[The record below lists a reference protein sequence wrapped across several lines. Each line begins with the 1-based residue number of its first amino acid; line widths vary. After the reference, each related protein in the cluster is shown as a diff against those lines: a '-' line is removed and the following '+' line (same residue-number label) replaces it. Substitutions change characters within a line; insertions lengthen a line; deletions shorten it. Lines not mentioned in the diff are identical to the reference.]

1 MHHAHKYTYSYM
13 TAHNSAHN
21 GARAYKASLNY
32 EETSG
37 YIDHA

>member
-1 MHHAHKYTYSYM
+1 MHHALKDAYSYM
-13 TAHNSAHN
+13 AAHNSAHN
-21 GARAYKASLNY
+21 GARAYKASMND